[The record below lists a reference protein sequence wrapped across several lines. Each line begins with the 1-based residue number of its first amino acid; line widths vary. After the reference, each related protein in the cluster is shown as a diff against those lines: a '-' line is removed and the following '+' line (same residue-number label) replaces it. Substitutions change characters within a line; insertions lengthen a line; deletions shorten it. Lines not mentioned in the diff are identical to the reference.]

1 MARHE
6 PSRKRVNAQN
16 FIFDPPMRL
25 QDVALHFASET
36 ILPQGTRT
44 PLHMQRC
51 YEVLLALSGTMELSI
66 DGQGINIQP
75 GQVCVLHPGQM
86 CRQTVPAQKDMH
98 YLSIGISTVDLP
110 ENHALQQALLKLH
123 SLDTPICSSDD
134 GLDAIMRLVLREMR
148 QKRPYYLE
156 MAHNALQQMVFNV
169 YRLFFPEPSMEPDP
183 SQKTNSSQDIVF
195 WIINHINANLFEI
208 NSASDLAD
216 AIGYSYSYLS
226 HAFSRMMNMSIR
238 DYIMR
243 CKIETAKELLQ
254 SSDLSV
260 TQIAE
265 TLHYQSIHSFSKS
278 FKKVT
283 GVSPLEYVRRNNLRG
298 KGRSRQDESDEEP
311 SGSDE

>member
-6 PSRKRVNAQN
+6 LSRKRISAKN
-16 FIFDPPMRL
+16 FNFDPPLRL
-25 QDVALHFASET
+25 QDLALHSATENIQS
-36 ILPQGTRT
+36 PGTTT
-44 PLHMQRC
+44 PMHMQRC
-51 YEVLLALSGTMELSI
+51 YEFVLSLSGVVELQLDTETVSI
-66 DGQGINIQP
+66 QSGE
-75 GQVCVLHPGQM
+75 VCVLHPGQM
-86 CRQTVPAQKDMH
+86 HRLTAGMQKDVH
-98 YLSIGISTVDLP
+98 YISIGISTVDLP
-110 ENHALQQALLKLH
+110 DNHPLQQALLKLH
-123 SLDTPICSSDD
+123 QLSSPVRQC
-134 GLDAIMRLVLREMR
+134 DAELEPIMRGVLREFR
-148 QKRPYYLE
+148 QKRPYYKE
-156 MAHNALQQMVFNV
+156 MAHSALWQVIFNV
-169 YRLFFPEPSMEPDP
+169 YRLFYPESEQEYDGG
-183 SQKTNSSQDIVF
+183 QRNNSSQDIVF

-254 SSDLSV
+254 TSDLSV

-283 GVSPLEYVRRNNLRG
+283 GVSPLEYVRRNNLRN
-298 KGRSRQDESDEEP
+298 KGRHFADDLPGDETDI
-311 SGSDE
+311 G

>member
-6 PSRKRVNAQN
+6 LSRKKINAKN
-16 FIFDPPMRL
+16 FSFDPPLRL
-25 QDVALHFASET
+25 QDLALHFAAERIHSPNAT
-36 ILPQGTRT
+36 T

-51 YEVLLALSGTMELSI
+51 YEFILAISGVIELTI
-66 DGQGINIQP
+66 DSKIITIEP
-75 GQVCVLHPGQM
+75 SQVCVLHPGQM
-86 CRQTVPAQKDMH
+86 HRLAAGQQKDAH
-98 YLSIGISTVDLP
+98 FLSIGISTVDLQ
-110 ENHALQQALLKLH
+110 ENHPLQEALLKLH
-123 SLDTPICSSDD
+123 QLDGAPVRQSDD
-134 GLDAIMRLVLREMR
+134 DLGMLMRAVLREFR
-148 QKRPYYLE
+148 QEKPFYKE
-156 MAHNALQQMVFNV
+156 MAQTALYQVVFNV
-169 YRLFFPEPSMEPDP
+169 YRLFYPEVE
-183 SQKTNSSQDIVF
+183 QKQETGQRSNSSQDIVF

-208 NSASDLAD
+208 NSASDLAE

-254 SSDLSV
+254 TSDLTV

-283 GVSPLEYVRRNNLRG
+283 GVSPLEYVRRNNLRN
-298 KGRSRQDESDEEP
+298 KGRNPANNQ
-311 SGSDE
+311 

>member
-6 PSRKRVNAQN
+6 LSRKKISAKN
-16 FIFDPPMRL
+16 FNFDPPLRL
-25 QDVALHFASET
+25 QDMALHFAAENIQS
-36 ILPQGTRT
+36 PGAAT

-51 YEVLLALSGTMELSI
+51 YEFILSLSGVVELII
-66 DGQGINIQP
+66 DANVVPIQP
-75 GQVCVLHPGQM
+75 GEVCVLHPGQM
-86 CRQTVPAQKDMH
+86 HRLAAGQQKDAH
-98 YLSIGISTVDLP
+98 YISIGISTVDLS
-110 ENHALQQALLKLH
+110 ENHPLQQALLKLH
-123 SLDTPICSSDD
+123 QLGAAVAQCDSELE
-134 GLDAIMRLVLREMR
+134 AMMRAVLREFR
-148 QKRPYYLE
+148 QAKPYYKE
-156 MAHNALQQMVFNV
+156 MAHSAIWQVVFNV
-169 YRLFFPEPSMEPDP
+169 YRLFYPENVQESE
-183 SQKTNSSQDIVF
+183 SGQRNNSSQDIVF

-208 NSASDLAD
+208 NSASDLAE

-254 SSDLSV
+254 TSDLSV

-283 GVSPLEYVRRNNLRG
+283 GVSPLEYVRRNNLRN
-298 KGRSRQDESDEEP
+298 KGRRGENHAEDETA
-311 SGSDE
+311 SGS